1 MPNPL
6 RQSRPMGTPQGMAG
20 NQIGTTTNPMNA
32 MQKMIFNKMYQS
44 NPKFRQFADSMM
56 GKTPEQAFRENGLD
70 YNQYRNVDPNQ
81 IRNSFGI

>member
-20 NQIGTTTNPMNA
+20 NQIGTTNPMNV

-44 NPKFRQFADSMM
+44 NPNFRQFANSMM

-70 YNQYRNVDPNQ
+70 YNQYKNVDPNQ